1 MSRTAQGSAPIH
13 YTADTL
19 LTKSSVLLGSG
30 LAVLLL
36 NLAACLI
43 RGQVMTGLALVG
55 VALLIGG
62 VLVLEAPADPALLD
76 PSLTDSQED

>member
-1 MSRTAQGSAPIH
+1 MSRTTKATAPVR

-19 LTKSSVLLGSG
+19 LTKASVLIGSG

-36 NLAACLI
+36 NLAACLV

-55 VALLIGG
+55 VALLVGG
-62 VLVLEAPADPALLD
+62 VLVLEAPADPALFD
-76 PSLTDSQED
+76 PSLTDSQE

>member
-1 MSRTAQGSAPIH
+1 MNRTTKDTAPVR
-13 YTADTL
+13 YTADTV
-19 LTKSSVLLGSG
+19 LTKASVLIFSG
-30 LAVLLL
+30 LAVLLI
-36 NLAACLI
+36 NLAACLV

-76 PSLTDSQED
+76 PSLTDTQE

>member
-1 MSRTAQGSAPIH
+1 MSRTTEGNASIH
-13 YTADTL
+13 DTADTL
-19 LTKSSVLLGSG
+19 LTKTSVLIGSG

-36 NLAACLI
+36 NLAACLV

-76 PSLTDSQED
+76 PSLTDTQED